1 MPTTQLYRKYLDPAV
16 VARLATMDL
25 RARLVVE
32 GFLTGLH
39 RSPYHG
45 FSVEFAE
52 HRQYMPGDEI
62 RHVDWKVYGKTDRF
76 YVKQFEEETNLKS
89 YLLVDQSGTMGFT
102 TQALTKFQ
110 YASYVAAALSF
121 LMIRQRDAVGLLLF
135 AEKPLQYLP
144 PHAIPSQ
151 LTRILTLLENAAPH
165 ERSAT
170 SLGAALHHIAERLKR
185 RGLIILL
192 SDLQPNDPE
201 RDLPA
206 ILAGLRHLRHQK
218 HEVLVFN
225 ILDPAEIDFPYARDA
240 IFEDLETG
248 ERMPVQPNFIRRAY
262 QDRAGAY
269 FYSLKRACRENRID
283 YTLMSTTTPFDQALL
298 HYLLKRRRL
307 GG

>member
-1 MPTTQLYRKYLDPAV
+1 MPTTQLYRKYLDPEV
-16 VARLATMDL
+16 VSRLANMDL

-89 YLLVDQSGTMGFT
+89 YLLLDQSTTMRFS
-102 TQALTKFQ
+102 TQAVNKFQ
-110 YASYVAAALSF
+110 YASFLAAALSF

-135 AEKPLQYLP
+135 AERHQQYIPPRALP
-144 PHAIPSQ
+144 GQ
-151 LTRILTLLENAAPH
+151 LTRILKLLEMSSPL
-165 ERSAT
+165 ERT
-170 SLGAALHHIAERLKR
+170 PTGIGAALHNIAERLKR

-201 RDLPA
+201 TDLPA
-206 ILAGLRHLRHQK
+206 IISGLRHLRHQK
-218 HEVLVFN
+218 HEVLVFQ
-225 ILDPAEIDFPYARDA
+225 ILDPAEIDFPYSSEA
-240 IFEDLETG
+240 IFEDMETG
-248 ERMPVQPNFIRRAY
+248 ERLPVQPNFLRRAY
-262 QDRAGAY
+262 REAARAYYDA
-269 FYSLKRACRENRID
+269 LQRASRENHID
-283 YTLMSTTTPFDQALL
+283 FVPLNTTAPFDQALL
-298 HYLLKRRRL
+298 QYLLKRQRL

>member
-1 MPTTQLYRKYLDPAV
+1 MSTTQLYRKYLDPAV

-52 HRQYMPGDEI
+52 HRQYLPGDEI
-62 RHVDWKVYGKTDRF
+62 RYVDWKVYGKTDRF

-89 YLLVDQSGTMGFT
+89 YLLLDQSSTMGFT
-102 TQALTKFQ
+102 TQSFTKFQ

-121 LMIRQRDAVGLLLF
+121 LMIRQRDATGLLLF

-144 PHAIPSQ
+144 PRAIPSQ
-151 LTRILTLLENAAPH
+151 LTRILTLLENSAPL
-165 ERSAT
+165 ERT
-170 SLGAALHHIAERLKR
+170 ITDLGAALHHIAERLRR
-185 RGLIILL
+185 RGLIVLL
-192 SDLQPNDPE
+192 SDFQPNDAVA
-201 RDLPA
+201 DLPA
-206 ILAGLRHLRHQK
+206 VIAGLRHLRHQK
-218 HEVLVFN
+218 HEVLVFH
-225 ILDPAEIDFPYARDA
+225 ILDPAEIDFPYSNDA

-248 ERMPVQPNFIRRAY
+248 ERMPVQPNFVRRAY
-262 QDRAGAY
+262 RDSAGAY
-269 FYSLKRACRENRID
+269 FHSLKRVCRENHID
-283 YTLMSTTTPFDQALL
+283 YALLNITTPFDQALL
-298 HYLLKRRRL
+298 HYLLKRQRL

>member
-16 VARLATMDL
+16 VSRLSNMDL

-89 YLLVDQSGTMGFT
+89 YLLLDQSTTMRFS
-102 TQALTKFQ
+102 TQALNKFQ
-110 YASYVAAALSF
+110 YASYIAAALSF

-135 AEKPLQYLP
+135 AEKALQYVPPRALP
-144 PHAIPSQ
+144 GQ
-151 LTRILTLLENAAPH
+151 LTRILKLLENTAPLD
-165 ERSAT
+165 RT
-170 SLGAALHHIAERLKR
+170 TTGIGAALHNMAERLKR
-185 RGLIILL
+185 RGLVILL
-192 SDLQPNDPE
+192 SDFQPNDPAV
-201 RDLPA
+201 DLPA
-206 ILAGLRHLRHQK
+206 IIAGLRHLRHQK
-218 HEVLVFN
+218 HEVLVFQ
-225 ILDPAEIDFPYARDA
+225 ILDPAEIDFPYTNDA

-248 ERMPVQPNFIRRAY
+248 EQMPVQPNFLRRAY
-262 QDRAGAY
+262 RENAQTY
-269 FYSLKRACRENRID
+269 FEALKRACRENHID
-283 YTLMSTTTPFDQALL
+283 YTLLNTTTPFDQALM
-298 HYLLKRRRL
+298 HYLLKRRRM